1 MCHTK
6 RLSSCCN
13 FSVRGYGETRFMKGN
28 DMNEELKEMGMEHQN
43 ASPESRDKIT
53 VDGKEFHI
61 HTHRPTVEQILALV
75 DRKLC
80 AYELIELFHDG
91 NNREVEPGDAID
103 LHHRGQHG
111 FITAHRELVTI
122 FIKGDPFEVKRG
134 SHTVNQILG
143 LVGLTSKAT
152 TSTKRSPT
160 ARRCPCR
167 KMRRSRSLAAKF
179 SRIR

>member
-1 MCHTK
+1 
-6 RLSSCCN
+6 
-13 FSVRGYGETRFMKGN
+13 
-28 DMNEELKEMGMEHQN
+28 MNEELKEMGMEHQN

-143 LVGLTSKAT
+143 LVGLTSEGYNLYEEK
-152 TSTKRSPT
+152 PD
-160 ARRCPCR
+160 CPPMPVPENAPIEVFGCEIFTYQV
-167 KMRRSRSLAAKF
+167 KSGS
-179 SRIR
+179 SS